1 MKKTGL
7 IFSAAFLALTSFGC
21 QQIRELYIESD
32 LMPVDGFSQ
41 IDMSALAVLNFDASS
56 IKRKNVDNIALR
68 DAVAYDI
75 TKALYQIN
83 KVRVIQGEAVQ
94 SVQEKEMVQSSKGDF
109 DASSTQIER
118 VVSYKYNPYQ
128 KVDVILSGRILD
140 YKYYEPEPAYSYIE
154 IMIKLVDNI
163 DGTIY
168 WVTKLRGNYKD
179 VIFTIAQTLSN
190 KNYTEPTA
198 PSVSVSAGAAVTR

>member
-1 MKKTGL
+1 MKIKFWNWIIIMGFFIISTG
-7 IFSAAFLALTSFGC
+7 C
-21 QQIRELYIESD
+21 EKIREIYIQSD
-32 LMPVDGFSQ
+32 LLPVDGFSQ
-41 IDMSALAVLNFDASS
+41 IDMSAIAVLNFDASA

-94 SVQEKEMVQSSKGDF
+94 TVQEKESVQTSKGDF
-109 DASSTQIER
+109 DAASTVIER

-128 KVDVILSGRILD
+128 KVDAILSGRILD
-140 YKYYEPEPAYSYIE
+140 YKYYAPEPAYSYIE
-154 IMIKLVDNI
+154 IMIKLVDNV

-179 VIFTIAQTLSN
+179 VIYTIAQTLSN
-190 KNYTEPTA
+190 KNYTEPTV
-198 PSVSVSAGAAVTR
+198 PSVSLGSK

>member
-1 MKKTGL
+1 MGFFIISTG
-7 IFSAAFLALTSFGC
+7 C
-21 QQIRELYIESD
+21 EKIREIYIQSD
-32 LMPVDGFSQ
+32 LLPVDGFSQ
-41 IDMSALAVLNFDASS
+41 IDMSAIAVLNFDASA

-94 SVQEKEMVQSSKGDF
+94 TVQEKESVQTSKGDF
-109 DASSTQIER
+109 DAASTVIER

-128 KVDVILSGRILD
+128 KVDAILSGRILD
-140 YKYYEPEPAYSYIE
+140 YKYYAPEPPYSYIE
-154 IMIKLVDNI
+154 IMIKLVDNV

-179 VIFTIAQTLSN
+179 VIYTIAQTLSN
-190 KNYTEPTA
+190 KNYTEPTV
-198 PSVSVSAGAAVTR
+198 PSVSLESK